1 MKKIILTGVLII
13 SMSLLAGCQTKEKE
27 TSTSPEIEVTAT
39 AEVTQEP
46 EQTVE
51 PTEEPEPTIEIT
63 EEPEVTEGPEATD
76 EVTEEAKEATKMISE
91 LDWESCIADVKKEL
105 TDTEFF
111 SYVND
116 IGVFVDQEEEK
127 ITLTAALDDST
138 DPSIA
143 LEFADTFIRRL
154 NATAMLQNSYIKSAS
169 KDYYGGLY
177 DTYSVLIG
185 IAPASK
191 INDDSQW
198 FVYDAVAK
206 GAHTK
211 IKLQKQYR

>member
-1 MKKIILTGVLII
+1 MKKFILMSVLVVSMGVLV
-13 SMSLLAGCQTKEKE
+13 GCQTKEKE
-27 TSTSPEIEVTAT
+27 TTTSPETEVTAT
-39 AEVTQEP
+39 PEVTQEP
-46 EQTVE
+46 EQTIE
-51 PTEEPEPTIEIT
+51 PTEEPEPTVEVT
-63 EEPEVTEGPEATD
+63 EEPEATEETA
-76 EVTEEAKEATKMISE
+76 EVTEEPKKTTKMISE
-91 LDWESCIADVKKEL
+91 LDWESCIDDVKKEL
-105 TDTEFF
+105 TDPEFF

-177 DTYSVLIG
+177 DIYSVLIG
-185 IAPASK
+185 IAPISQTS
-191 INDDSQW
+191 DDSQW